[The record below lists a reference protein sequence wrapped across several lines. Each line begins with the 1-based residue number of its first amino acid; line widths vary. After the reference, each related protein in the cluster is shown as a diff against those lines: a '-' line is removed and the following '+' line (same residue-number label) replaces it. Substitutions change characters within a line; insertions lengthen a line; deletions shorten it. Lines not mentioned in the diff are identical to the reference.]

1 DDPALPWRPGP
12 WWAGAAAVGV
22 GGVVSGVAGALV
34 VGAAL
39 AVRYVLRNRARLL
52 DRITIG
58 TVATGLIAAGAV
70 LSQTPW
76 RSVDGYA
83 GHSVGVQ
90 LLALISVATLAASA
104 VPDRREPDPP
114 GAAQP

>member
-1 DDPALPWRPGP
+1 MRGRHALR
-12 WWAGAAAVGV
+12 
-22 GGVVSGVAGALV
+22 
-34 VGAAL
+34 
-39 AVRYVLRNRARLL
+39 
-52 DRITIG
+52 DRITVG
-58 TVATGLIAAGAV
+58 AVASGLILAGAV

-83 GHSVGVQ
+83 GHSAGVQ

-114 GAAQP
+114 DPAHS